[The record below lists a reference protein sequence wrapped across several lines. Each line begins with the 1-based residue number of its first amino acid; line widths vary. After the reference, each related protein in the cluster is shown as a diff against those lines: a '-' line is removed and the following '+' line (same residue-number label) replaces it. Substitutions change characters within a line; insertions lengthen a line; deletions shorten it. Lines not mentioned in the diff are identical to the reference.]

1 MLWDETAFQ
10 DLLIFFRY
18 EPVICMSIA
27 YLFNFLIALETLFQY
42 ISKTLYNLF
51 KLCHDRGNQGRYIQA
66 PLSDFW
72 KHSMGG
78 VKLSFFIVQIGSSSH
93 FNDFYRGFLLVYLEF
108 SRFRRQNQVELQDFA
123 GRITA
128 NSSTPPYCCSDSNSV
143 KLLYLSSDIR
153 RNVPI
158 GEEQGETAVFAG

>member
-10 DLLIFFRY
+10 DLIIFFRY
-18 EPVICMSIA
+18 EPVMHVDSIFIHCF
-27 YLFNFLIALETLFQY
+27 YGPSNFVSKYFQNAPQFVQTLPWSRQP
-42 ISKTLYNLF
+42 
-51 KLCHDRGNQGRYIQA
+51 REVQA
-66 PLSDFW
+66 PLSNFW
-72 KHSMGG
+72 KHPMGV
-78 VKLSFFIVQIGSSSH
+78 VKLSFFIVQIGSFSH

-108 SRFRRQNQVELQDFA
+108 SGFRRQNVEFQDFA

-143 KLLYLSSDIR
+143 KLLYFSSDIR